1 MSYEKKEMKKL
12 KVQYGWIGMVL
23 AFILL
28 LLHVQ
33 ETYAGDLWLEVNG
46 LSYHTESDYHDGYE
60 KRYGSL
66 YELQGPGC
74 CRSDDGKTLY
84 VLEEKRESYN
94 AYNYGLGAMY
104 ELDDHIAVKGGF
116 YNNSYSKTS
125 VYGGVNVRWEIPVG
139 KLKVVPNTTVGF
151 VTGYDDTPVEA
162 SKYQLTALPAVG
174 IGTDN
179 VRLNVGYIPSKMV
192 FGDEYADVITAQL
205 QLKVR

>member
-1 MSYEKKEMKKL
+1 MSEANK
-12 KVQYGWIGMVL
+12 GVL
-23 AFILL
+23 ACLIAIIITCVLAGRA
-28 LLHVQ
+28 
-33 ETYAGDLWLEVNG
+33 EAGDLWLEVNG

-84 VLEEKRESYN
+84 KYVEKRESYN

-116 YNNSYSKTS
+116 YDNSYSKTS
-125 VYGGVNVRWEIPVG
+125 VYAGVNVRWEIPVG
-139 KLKVVPNTTVGF
+139 KLKVIPNTTVGF
-151 VTGYDDTPVEA
+151 VTGYDDTEVDA

-179 VRLNVGYIPSKMV
+179 VRVNVGYIPNKII
-192 FGDEYADVITAQL
+192 FGAEYADVITAQL
-205 QLKVR
+205 QLKVW